1 MTAKNWQRRLNDCA
15 IPCTEKQAEQLQ
27 RYHQLL
33 LEWNQRMD
41 LTAVSGEEEMLD
53 RHYTDSL
60 MALTVPGLIPDGVSL
75 IDVGTGAGFPGL
87 PLKILRPDLSLH
99 LLDAQ
104 QKRLTFLSCVTE
116 SLGLDNV
123 TMVHLRAEDGGRNQ
137 CYRERFD
144 LAVARA
150 VAPLPVL
157 AELLLPFVKTGG
169 KAVCWKGPALTEER
183 EQGRKAAFLLGG
195 KLSETIPYQIPGRDW
210 SHCLVILEKDRPTP
224 KIYPR
229 KAGTPAKLPL
239 GSTMLR

>member
-1 MTAKNWQRRLNDCA
+1 MNAKDWQSRLNRCG
-15 IPCTEKQAEQLQ
+15 ISCTEEQADQLLQ
-27 RYHQLL
+27 YHRLL

-41 LTAVSGEEEMLD
+41 LTAVTGEDEMLD
-53 RHYTDSL
+53 RHYADSL
-60 MALTVPGLIPDGVSL
+60 MALTVPGLIPDNASL

-104 QKRLTFLSCVTE
+104 QKRLSFLSCVTE
-116 SLGLDNV
+116 SLGLEHV
-123 TMVHLRAEDGGRNQ
+123 TMVHLRAEDGGRNPQ
-137 CYRERFD
+137 LREHFD
-144 LAVARA
+144 LAAARA

-157 AELLLPFVKTGG
+157 AELLLPFVRIGG

-183 EQGRKAAFLLGG
+183 EQGRKAAFLTGG
-195 KLSETIPYQIPGRDW
+195 KLAETIPYQIPGRDW
-210 SHCLVILEKDRPTP
+210 SHCLVVLEKDRPTP

-239 GSTMLR
+239 GSMMLR